1 MSAKTRLILF
11 NAIGLVVALYAYG
24 NLAEQPLS
32 FNLLGMAL
40 NATPGL
46 LVVVAY
52 VAGAVIGTAS
62 MIPLIGSKGAENV
75 AKLKEWQEQDAKLAV
90 EVQSDKE
97 KQLEA
102 KIATLES
109 ALKKALQK

>member
-1 MSAKTRLILF
+1 MPAKTRLIII
-11 NAIGLVVALYAYG
+11 NVVGLLVALYAYANVG
-24 NLAEQPLS
+24 EQAIN
-32 FNLLGMAL
+32 FNLFGMAMS
-40 NATPGL
+40 ASPGL
-46 LVVVAY
+46 IVIVSYLL
-52 VAGAVIGTAS
+52 GAIFGGGS
-62 MIPLIGSKGAENV
+62 MIPLVGHKGAENV